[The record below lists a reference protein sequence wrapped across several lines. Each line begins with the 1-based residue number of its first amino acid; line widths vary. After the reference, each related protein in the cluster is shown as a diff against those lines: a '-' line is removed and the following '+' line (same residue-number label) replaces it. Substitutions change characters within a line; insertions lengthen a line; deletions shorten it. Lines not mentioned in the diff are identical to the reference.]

1 MRLHVILWERPS
13 REDRMCKLDEIMAK
27 RDEIRALAQKYKVLR
42 IFVFGSCA
50 RKEETPDSDI
60 DLIAEFGDKATLFDQ
75 TGLEFALSD
84 FFHCP
89 VDVVSYKRLRKKD
102 RFSLNVRREMQEL
115 C

>member
-1 MRLHVILWERPS
+1 MRLYVILWKSPS

-60 DLIAEFGDKATLFDQ
+60 DFLMDFNINSSWRDQ
-75 TGLEFALSD
+75 RDFRNELERIFNSK
-84 FFHCP
+84 
-89 VDVVSYKRLRKKD
+89 VDIISRIGINPYL
-102 RFSLNVRREMQEL
+102 QERIEQEAVEV
-115 C
+115 

>member
-60 DLIAEFGDKATLFDQ
+60 DFLMDFNIDSSWKDQ
-75 TGLEFALSD
+75 RDFRNELERIFNSK
-84 FFHCP
+84 
-89 VDVVSYKRLRKKD
+89 VDIISRIGINPYL
-102 RFSLNVRREMQEL
+102 QERIEQEAVEV
-115 C
+115 

>member
-1 MRLHVILWERPS
+1 MKPA

-75 TGLEFALSD
+75 AGLEFALSD
-84 FFHCP
+84 YFHCP

-102 RFSLNVRREMQEL
+102 RFSQNVRREMLEL

>member
-1 MRLHVILWERPS
+1 MKKSVILLKNYGM
-13 REDRMCKLDEIMAK
+13 EDRMCKLDEIMAK

-60 DLIAEFGDKATLFDQ
+60 DLIAEFGEKATLFDQ

-84 FFHCP
+84 YFHCP

-102 RFSLNVRREMQEL
+102 RFSSNVSREMLEV

>member
-1 MRLHVILWERPS
+1 MRLHVIFWERPS

-60 DLIAEFGDKATLFDQ
+60 DFLMDFNIDSSWKDQ
-75 TGLEFALSD
+75 RDFRNELERIFNSK
-84 FFHCP
+84 
-89 VDVVSYKRLRKKD
+89 VDIISRIGINPYL
-102 RFSLNVRREMQEL
+102 QERIEQEAVEV
-115 C
+115 

>member
-50 RKEETPDSDI
+50 RKEETPESDV
-60 DLIAEFGDKATLFDQ
+60 DFLADFNSDASLFDQ
-75 TGLEFALSD
+75 VGLQLALED
-84 FFHCP
+84 TLNCK
-89 VDVVSYKRLRKKD
+89 VDVIPLSSLTDPDFGPGVKKD
-102 RFSLNVRREMQEL
+102 MVLL
-115 C
+115 